1 MRIVYKINVTN
12 KGLKATEYT
21 IKEDLADVLQYASLE
36 NTGGGTLTD
45 DNSSDGIATKTLLT
59 WPKVTL
65 KPGETQTRIFSV
77 KLASTIAAK
86 GAGTGNPNSYDC
98 VMTNTFGNTVNVNVD
113 CPVQKKV
120 ESVVAQLPHTGPN
133 ENIAFAATH

>member
-1 MRIVYKINVTN
+1 MDRAIDVDIDSVSERVCHDAVVGIWVACADATTIAAKATDQIVYKINVTN

-36 NTGGGTLTD
+36 NTGGGMLID

-77 KLASTIAAK
+77 KLAST
-86 GAGTGNPNSYDC
+86 
-98 VMTNTFGNTVNVNVD
+98 
-113 CPVQKKV
+113 
-120 ESVVAQLPHTGPN
+120 
-133 ENIAFAATH
+133 